1 MNKIYFAIALH
12 FHQPTGNFA
21 HILERAYQSCYK
33 PFFELLSLYPQ
44 IKLTVHI
51 SGCLF
56 DYLDQSHAQLI
67 KLLQRLVA
75 RRQVE
80 LISGGY
86 YEPILVGIPERDL
99 ISQLGLMSQYIQHK
113 FNTVPQGM
121 WVPERVWQPR
131 LSQPIS
137 KAGIRY
143 LILDDEHLLRSG
155 IDMENI
161 HSFFLTGK
169 GKEKVAVFP
178 SDKRLR
184 YIIPFEL
191 PEKTLDYFQEV
202 SQKQEDMLFTYAD
215 DGEKFGE
222 WPGTH
227 KWVFTEGWLRKFFD
241 ILTENKNW
249 IELVHF
255 SDYLQ
260 QKKPRATLTIKEG
273 SYHEMMEWSGGR
285 WINFFTKYPQAN
297 QMHKRMLFVS
307 AKLKQAEQK
316 ARTKQKEKL
325 ELARRQLFM
334 GQCNCA
340 YWHGVFGGLYLYHL
354 RRAVYQ
360 HLIKA
365 EKIVDGL
372 LQEKDS
378 WLNIRRV
385 DFDLDARPE
394 IIMENKDFFICIDPQ
409 DGGVIRELDYKPLC
423 LNLVNTLSRKKESY
437 HHKILEAIQS
447 SKEKEV
453 STIHDD
459 FRTVSPSLKNE
470 LRYDKFGR
478 YLLRSFFVNKGI
490 KLEDFVSAKYDEL
503 GNFSTAPFTAQLKQ
517 KTVMLKRQ
525 AQVLKTRLQVSK
537 QIRIK
542 SKDEIEVLCSIN
554 KCSDNK
560 FAALVGMEFNVTMP
574 DLDSERYYYTFDRE
588 AKMGLG
594 RQGEILS
601 CSFFGINDLQKE
613 LGIGFGFSPQA
624 KQVFYF
630 PVKTVSQSER
640 TYELNYQCS
649 CIMALWEAEF
659 DRKGSF
665 EIQIGLQFL
674 TGER

>member
-1 MNKIYFAIALH
+1 MNKVYFALALH

-21 HILERAYQSCYK
+21 HILERAYQFCYK

-44 IKLTVHI
+44 IRLTVHI

-56 DYLDQSHAQLI
+56 DYLDQRHTQLI
-67 KLLQRLVA
+67 KLLQQLVA

-80 LISGGY
+80 LIGGGY

-99 ISQLGLMSQYIQHK
+99 SAQLELMSQYLQHK
-113 FNTVPQGM
+113 FGSVPQGM
-121 WVPERVWQPR
+121 WVPERVWQPE
-131 LSQPIS
+131 LSQAIS

-143 LILDDEHLLRSG
+143 LILDDEHFLRSG
-155 IDMENI
+155 ISIEDI
-161 HSFFLTGK
+161 HNFFLTGK
-169 GKEKVAVFP
+169 GREKVAVFP
-178 SDKRLR
+178 SDRRLR

-202 SQKQEDMLFTYAD
+202 SQKQQDLLFTYAD

-241 ILTENKNW
+241 ILTANKDW

-273 SYHEMMEWSGGR
+273 SYHEMMEWSEGS
-285 WINFFTKYPQAN
+285 WLNFLTKYPEAS
-297 QMHKRMLFVS
+297 QMHNRMLFVS
-307 AKLKQAEQK
+307 ARLKQAEEK
-316 ARTKQKEKL
+316 ARTKEKEKL

-365 EKIVDGL
+365 EKIIDGL
-372 LQEKDS
+372 LQKKDN
-378 WLNIRRV
+378 WLNIRKF
-385 DFDLDARPE
+385 DFDQDTRPE
-394 IIMENKDFFICIDPQ
+394 VIMENKDFFICIDPE
-409 DGGVIRELDYKPLC
+409 DGGVIRELDYKPLH

-437 HHKILEAIQS
+437 HQKILEAIQS
-447 SKEKEV
+447 SEEKEV

-459 FRTVSPSLKNE
+459 FRTVSPSLRNE
-470 LRYDKFGR
+470 LHYDRSGR

-490 KLEDFVSAKYDEL
+490 KLEDFVSAEYQEL

-517 KTVMLKRQ
+517 RTAMLKRQ
-525 AQVLKTRLQVSK
+525 AQVLNTELEVCK

-542 SKDEIEVLCSIN
+542 SPDEIELVCSIT
-554 KCSDNK
+554 KRSDNRL
-560 FAALVGMEFNVTMP
+560 AALVGLEFNLTMP
-574 DLDSERYYYTFDRE
+574 DLDSQRYSYTFGKE
-588 AKMGLG
+588 AKIGLG

-601 CSFFGINDLQKE
+601 CSFFGINDAQKE
-613 LGIGFGFSPQA
+613 LGLVFGFSPQA

-649 CIMALWEAEF
+649 CIIALWEANF
-659 DRKGSF
+659 DEKDSF
-665 EIQIGLQFL
+665 EMQIKLQFL
-674 TGER
+674 TREG